1 MGRCLSGWRIEL
13 WNSGELS
20 SLERNHWHR
29 ESSEANRVE
38 NVEYEEKRQN
48 PTGPN
53 TDGAEKEEEWLL
65 SHSQPGTVGC
75 EPKPK

>member
-29 ESSEANRVE
+29 ESGEASRVG

-53 TDGAEKEEEWLL
+53 TDGAEKEEKEWLL
-65 SHSQPGTVGC
+65 SHSKART
-75 EPKPK
+75 ELAKPK